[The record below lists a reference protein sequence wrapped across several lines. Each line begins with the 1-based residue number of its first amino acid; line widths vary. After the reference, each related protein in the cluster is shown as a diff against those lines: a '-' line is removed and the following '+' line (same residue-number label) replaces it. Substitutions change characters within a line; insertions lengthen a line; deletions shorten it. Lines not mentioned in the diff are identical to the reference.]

1 MKHLTSSRRSTIA
14 TFVLIYTFAI
24 GASATTPKKT
34 TSEFSF
40 DIPGFIQCTY
50 GALDASLSITDY
62 RIFFYDASGSL
73 TRVHDRNVITTVVTN
88 PLNGKSGSGITV
100 GTQISPFLDGQQVS
114 GISQGV
120 GFRLVVGGRQLPIA
134 AGRLIFNASNF
145 ETIFQTPH
153 AVFTADIQAALCN
166 ALQ

>member
-1 MKHLTSSRRSTIA
+1 MKHLTSSRWSTIA

-24 GASATTPKKT
+24 GASATTPEKT

-50 GALDASLSITDY
+50 GVLDASLSITDY
-62 RIFFYDASGSL
+62 RMFFYDADGSL
-73 TRVHDRNVITTVVTN
+73 TRVHDR
-88 PLNGKSGSGITV
+88 SGITV
-100 GTQISPFLDGQQVS
+100 GTQISPFQDGQQVS

-120 GFRLVVGGRQLPIA
+120 GFRLVVEGRQLPIA

-153 AVFTADIQAALCN
+153 AAFTADTQAAVCS